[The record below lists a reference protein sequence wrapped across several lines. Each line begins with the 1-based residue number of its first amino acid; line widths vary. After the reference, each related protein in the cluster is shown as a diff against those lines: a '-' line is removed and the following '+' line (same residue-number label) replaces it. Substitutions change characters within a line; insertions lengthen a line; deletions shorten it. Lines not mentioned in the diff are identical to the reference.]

1 MHLVL
6 VRFKAWLE
14 SLDYARSM
22 RGENGSNLSPTTQW
36 VNAFFFK
43 LWMDRGYLQIWHIQD
58 EDHRQKDEH
67 LRLNNKTSLQPFETH
82 PDPWK

>member
-22 RGENGSNLSPTTQW
+22 LGENGSNLSPTTEW
-36 VNAFFFK
+36 VNAFFQAV
-43 LWMDRGYLQIWHIQD
+43 DGS
-58 EDHRQKDEH
+58 
-67 LRLNNKTSLQPFETH
+67 RLSADLAHTRCRSLA
-82 PDPWK
+82 KG

>member
-22 RGENGSNLSPTTQW
+22 RGENGSNLSPITQW
-36 VNAFFFK
+36 VNAFFQAV
-43 LWMDRGYLQIWHIQD
+43 DGS
-58 EDHRQKDEH
+58 
-67 LRLNNKTSLQPFETH
+67 RLSADLAHTR
-82 PDPWK
+82 